1 MVAIESKKQA
11 AKRPKPPLPNAA
23 SVSISTV
30 FSKSRP
36 KADIPSLSSLF
47 MPKFSAALLNI
58 RPIKNSKDK

>member
-1 MVAIESKKQA
+1 MVAIESKKHA
-11 AKRPKPPLPNAA
+11 AKRPKPPLPKAA

-36 KADIPSLSSLF
+36 KLAKPSFTSSL
-47 MPKFSAALLNI
+47 MPKFSAALLSI